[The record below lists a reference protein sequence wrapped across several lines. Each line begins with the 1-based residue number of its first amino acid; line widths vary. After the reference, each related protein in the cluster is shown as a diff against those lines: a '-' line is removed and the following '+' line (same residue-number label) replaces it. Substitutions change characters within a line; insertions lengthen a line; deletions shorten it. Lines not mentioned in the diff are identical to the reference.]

1 MNSII
6 LKGNLTRDVEIR
18 YTKDGTAVAAT
29 GLAVSKKYKTQ
40 TGDVKET
47 VMFVDIAVWGR
58 RGEVLN
64 QYFRKGT
71 PILIRGELQLEQWTA
86 QDGSKRSKHTVRV
99 EEFDFIQ
106 KKGDETPKTYGGEET
121 YSAPPQ
127 QQGQAQQAP
136 AAQQAAP
143 APQQQAPV
151 QPEIP
156 EIDINEDEI
165 PF

>member
-1 MNSII
+1 MNVAI
-6 LKGNLTRDVEIR
+6 LKGNLTRDVEVR

-29 GLAVSKKYKTQ
+29 GIAVSKKYKTQ
-40 TGDVKET
+40 AGEMKET
-47 VMFVDIAVWGR
+47 VMFIDISVWGR

-71 PILIRGELQLEQWTA
+71 PILVRGELQLEQWTA
-86 QDGSKRSKHTVRV
+86 QDGSKRSKHTLRV
-99 EEFDFIQ
+99 DEFDFIQ
-106 KKGDETPKTYGGEET
+106 KKGDETPRTYGGEET

-127 QQGQAQQAP
+127 QQAP
-136 AAQQAAP
+136 AAQQE
-143 APQQQAPV
+143 QA

>member
-1 MNSII
+1 MNVVI

-29 GLAVSKKYKTQ
+29 GVAVSKKYKTQ
-40 TGDVKET
+40 TGEMKET
-47 VMFVDIAVWGR
+47 VMFVDISVWGR

-99 EEFDFIQ
+99 DEFDFIQ
-106 KKGDETPKTYGGEET
+106 KKGDEAPRTYSGEET
-121 YSAPPQ
+121 YSAPPSQ
-127 QQGQAQQAP
+127 QQAP
-136 AAQQAAP
+136 AQE
-143 APQQQAPV
+143 QQQAPA

-156 EIDINEDEI
+156 EIDIDEDEI